1 VKASEKLEAHM
12 RIEKLRE
19 MLGISDAM
27 SSLVEMGSL
36 TINAESESVA
46 YLQEQAVFLNSL
58 IARCLF
64 LVAATKTTA
73 VAALDLAESLAGN
86 E

>member
-1 VKASEKLEAHM
+1 MKASEKLEAHM

-27 SSLVEMGSL
+27 SSLIEMGSL

-46 YLQEQAVFLNSL
+46 YLQEQAAFLNGL

-73 VAALDLAESLAGN
+73 VAALDLAESLAGS